1 MAAKIPMEGKARTV
15 LIAALGM
22 LVVGLGLGIWSWRRA
37 ADESQTP
44 PPPSSTV
51 AARAPV
57 SETGTK
63 RQSSQVYDDL
73 LREGN
78 AKAAADASKTGGSAM
93 PVIRPDVERPPVQIP
108 TTATPPPPTA
118 KPVETQSSAD
128 DQAYRNALAERDR
141 AIKERATAMAA
152 QVQLLRKAWTVTGHT
167 QMVAP
172 EAPVE
177 GSDVAAQAGANAGT
191 GSGSASPRSGDRESI
206 TGAVSEATIARAG
219 DTAVAVL
226 DSPINTDNPLP
237 MYRATVVQD
246 GPLHGAVLLGQI
258 QSNGSNRW
266 SSGVPLTF
274 TQISLPGMGM
284 QPVSA
289 FAINASD
296 AGALKGEVNHHVWS
310 RYAAAFGGAFLQGV
324 GQGLLA
330 GGRQQQVITSQTGYA
345 VQSDAYTNKQL
356 VLLGAANVGQMAAT
370 ALQADVSRPP
380 TISIPG
386 GTTIA
391 VFFTTDFP
399 ASSPR

>member
-15 LIAALGM
+15 LIAALGV
-22 LVVGLGLGIWSWRRA
+22 LVVGLGLGVWSWRRA

-51 AARAPV
+51 GARAPV
-57 SETGTK
+57 SDVGAK

-93 PVIRPDVERPPVQIP
+93 PVIRPDVERPAVQVS
-108 TTATPPPPTA
+108 TTTTPPPPTA

-128 DQAYRNALAERDR
+128 DQAYRNAMAERER
-141 AIKERATAMAA
+141 VIKERATAMTA
-152 QVQLLRKAWTVTGHT
+152 QVQLLRKAWTVAGHT

-172 EAPVE
+172 EAPA
-177 GSDVAAQAGANAGT
+177 GNGNAATAAVPNTGT
-191 GSGSASPRSGDRESI
+191 ASNASPRGSDRDTSV
-206 TGAVSEATIARAG
+206 GMAWGSAMARAG

-237 MYRATVVQD
+237 IYRATVVQD

-274 TQISLPGMGM
+274 TQISLPGQGT

-289 FAINASD
+289 FAINAED

-399 ASSPR
+399 ASSPK